1 MLTYLII
8 YICAKGFFFM
18 LLFFRFFIYKK
29 IIFPQHIALTV
40 NLSVNNAQPILGENL
55 TFICKTNVS
64 QDTTITSWR
73 LYKDRTI
80 VQTKKINT
88 FNVLITELNSNNFS
102 CQVVSN
108 WSIEVDS
115 TEIMLDTRGILIIS
129 VYYSFRTS

>member
-1 MLTYLII
+1 
-8 YICAKGFFFM
+8 M